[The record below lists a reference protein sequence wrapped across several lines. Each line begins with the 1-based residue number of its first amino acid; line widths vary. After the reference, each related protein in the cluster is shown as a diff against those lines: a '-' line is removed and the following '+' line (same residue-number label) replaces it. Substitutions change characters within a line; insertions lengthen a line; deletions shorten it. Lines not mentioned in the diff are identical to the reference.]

1 MADSIK
7 VLGQLS
13 PAASTLSALYTVP
26 AQVQTTVSSLVACNT
41 GSSPVVI
48 RIAIAEAGASLNVK
62 QYLYYD
68 YVLAAK
74 DTLALVIG
82 ITLNE
87 TDVVK
92 VYANATDVAFNIFG
106 VETSRV

>member
-7 VLGQLS
+7 VLGQVS
-13 PAASTLSALYTVP
+13 PAATTLTDLYTVP
-26 AQVQTTVSSLVACNT
+26 AQAQTTVSSVVACNT
-41 GSSPVVI
+41 GASPVTI
-48 RIAIAEAGASLNVK
+48 RIAVSEAGAANNVK

-68 YVLAAK
+68 YVLPAK

-87 TDVVK
+87 TDVVR
-92 VYANATDVAFNIFG
+92 VYASAIDVAFNIFG
-106 VETSRV
+106 VETARE

>member
-1 MADSIK
+1 MSDSIK

-13 PAASTLSALYTVP
+13 PAATTLSTLYTVP

-41 GSSPVVI
+41 GASPVTI
-48 RIAIAEAGASLNVK
+48 RIAIAEAGASVNVK

-68 YVLAAK
+68 YVLPAK

-87 TDVVK
+87 TDEVN
-92 VYANATDVAFNIFG
+92 VYASATDVAFNLFG
-106 VETSRV
+106 VETAKV

>member
-1 MADSIK
+1 MSDSIK

-13 PAASTLSALYTVP
+13 PAATTLSTLYTVP
-26 AQVQTTVSSLVACNT
+26 AQVQTTVSSLVVCNT
-41 GSSPVVI
+41 GASTVTI
-48 RIAIAEAGASLNVK
+48 RIAVAEAGATDNVK

-68 YVLAAK
+68 YVLPAK

-87 TDVVK
+87 TDQVK
-92 VYANATDVAFNIFG
+92 VRASATNVAFNLFG
-106 VETSRV
+106 VETART

>member
-13 PAASTLSALYTVP
+13 PSATTLSTLYTVP

-41 GSSPVVI
+41 GASPVTI
-48 RIAIAEAGASLNVK
+48 RIAVAEAGAADNVK

-68 YVLAAK
+68 YVLPAK

-87 TDVVK
+87 TDEVK
-92 VYANATDVAFNIFG
+92 VRASATNVAFNLFG
-106 VETSRV
+106 VETART

>member
-7 VLGQLS
+7 ILGQLS
-13 PAASTLSALYTVP
+13 PTATTLSDIYTVP
-26 AQVQTTVSSLVACNT
+26 AQAQTTVSSVVACNT
-41 GSSPVVI
+41 GASPVTI
-48 RIAIAEAGASLNVK
+48 RIATAEAGATNNVK

-68 YVLAAK
+68 YVLPAK

-87 TDVVK
+87 TDVVR
-92 VYANATDVAFNIFG
+92 VYASATNVAFNIFG
-106 VETSRV
+106 VETARQ